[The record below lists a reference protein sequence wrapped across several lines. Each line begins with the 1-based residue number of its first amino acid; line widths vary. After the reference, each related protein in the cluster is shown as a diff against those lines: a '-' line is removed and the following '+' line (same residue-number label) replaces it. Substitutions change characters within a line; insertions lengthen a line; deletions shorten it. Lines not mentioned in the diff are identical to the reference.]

1 MRSGLRGA
9 DRSGNVAGRMGW
21 LVWIVETLL
30 CAASS
35 YAVAAAVYPDKGVLH
50 RLIATLIVAPS
61 LILIAIQALGLF
73 DVLRPLWLG
82 LLAPVVF
89 AAPGWLAARRLGRER
104 LVALVRSD
112 LGAPGRWLREVWRE
126 KDPAGLVVLGGALVL
141 LIATLFVWI
150 YRSWTWDPVWYH
162 VPITSYTI
170 ALESIRWIESSVRAV
185 PWMIS
190 HPRNVEL
197 LAVWNCI
204 FPMDSRLDD
213 SSQLLFGVLGAAV
226 VTAWSR
232 ELGARKPFAAG
243 LGAAWLLLPPVFLQI
258 WSTHVDVACG
268 AALGAAVFFLRGQ
281 PTSRDRWM
289 CLLALGLYI
298 GTKMTGLF
306 HLALLGPW
314 IAARAGIE
322 LWHAQGHRLR
332 KLGDIASS
340 VIGLL
345 AVGSFKYIENT
356 ILQGNPFYAF
366 RVKVPLLG
374 QLPGVYDPA
383 QFYDTPAG
391 KSPLFFGAD
400 GAIGKLLRSWYSSSE
415 APTFW
420 PDVRTGGF
428 GPVFAW
434 LLVPALLLLFLEL
447 ARPRRWS
454 RVLPILALFFGAI
467 VVQSPWWPRFIM
479 GASIA
484 GLVALGYVHAQLPFR
499 AARLALSV
507 AFVALTGWTF
517 WQGAEAQLRQAD
529 LFMYPKQFHA
539 ALTGSAEDRATLQV
553 VNWLWPEQWAKA
565 KEAEFQPGDVLV
577 YDDSVYFLG
586 EYFTSDYR
594 NRPVYVPSN
603 DVKAF
608 LARVDELGARWVGVQ
623 VGSAAERALKAK
635 GAEFLFVAP
644 VSKNAVYRVRR

>member
-1 MRSGLRGA
+1 
-9 DRSGNVAGRMGW
+9 MGW
-21 LVWIVETLL
+21 LVWIVESLL

-35 YAVAAAVYPDKGVLH
+35 YAVASAMYPDRGVLH
-50 RLIATLIVAPS
+50 RLIASLIVAPT

-89 AAPGWLAARRLGRER
+89 AVPAWLAVRHLGRER
-104 LVALVRSD
+104 LMGLLGSD
-112 LGAPGRWLREVWRE
+112 LGSPGRWAREVWRE
-126 KDPAGLVVLGGALVL
+126 KEPAGLVVLGGALVL
-141 LIATLFVWI
+141 SFAVLLVWI

-170 ALESIRWIESSVRAV
+170 VLESIRWIDSSVGAV

-226 VTAWSR
+226 VAAWSR
-232 ELGARKPFAAG
+232 ELGVRKPFAAG
-243 LGAAWLLLPPVFLQI
+243 LGAAWLLLPPVYLQI

-268 AALGAAVFFLRGQ
+268 ATFGAAVFFLRGA

-289 CLLALGLYI
+289 SMLALGLYI

-306 HLALLGPW
+306 HLGLLAPW

-322 LWHAQGHRLR
+322 LWRTQGHRPR
-332 KLGDIASS
+332 KLGDMALS
-340 VIGLL
+340 VLGLL

-356 ILQGNPFYAF
+356 VVQGNPFYAF
-366 RVKVPLLG
+366 RVKLPLFG
-374 QLPGVYDPA
+374 ELPGVYDPA
-383 QFYDTPAG
+383 QFYGTPAG
-391 KSPLFFGAD
+391 KSPLFFGAE
-400 GAIGKLLRSWYSSSE
+400 GTFEKLLRSWYVE
-415 APTFW
+415 PPVFW

-428 GPVFAW
+428 GPLFAW
-434 LLVPALLLLFLEL
+434 LLVPALLLLVLEL
-447 ARPRRWS
+447 LLRPRRWS
-454 RVLPILALFFGAI
+454 QVLPIIALFFAAI

-484 GLVALGYVHAQLPFR
+484 GLVALGYVHAQISLR

-507 AFVALTGWTF
+507 GFVALTGWTF
-517 WQGAEAQLRQAD
+517 WQGAEAQVRQAD

-594 NRPVYVPSN
+594 NRPVYVPSRN
-603 DVKAF
+603 VKNF
-608 LARVDELGARWVGVQ
+608 LSRVDELDARWVGVQ

-644 VSKNAVYRVRR
+644 ISKNALYRRRPPAL